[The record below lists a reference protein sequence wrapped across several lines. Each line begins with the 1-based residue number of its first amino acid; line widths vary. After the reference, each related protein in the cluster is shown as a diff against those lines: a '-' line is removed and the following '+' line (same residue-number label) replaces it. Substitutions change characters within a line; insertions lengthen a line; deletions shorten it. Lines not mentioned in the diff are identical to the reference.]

1 LIINR
6 IGIYCSMKVNY
17 IADPSLPVIQSMWI
31 GSELSAME
39 RLSISSFLRNG
50 HQYHLYV
57 YDEVKNLPEGV
68 ILKDASAIITPDK
81 IFKYKDR
88 DTYAGFANVFRYKLL
103 LEKGSFWVDTDV
115 VCLRPFNFVSDY
127 VFVRSRRLKLF
138 GNLDETFR
146 VENCIIKA
154 PPGSDIMQ
162 YCYEI
167 SNNRNPDELKFGE
180 TGPYFL
186 RPTVRKF
193 NLEKYVVRAE
203 TFCPVDW
210 PHWQRFL
217 SPSPLITW
225 MEMAKIVIYRTKGLH
240 LWNEMWRL
248 NHVDKNGSFSNFCIY
263 EKLKKRY
270 LQDL

>member
-1 LIINR
+1 
-6 IGIYCSMKVNY
+6 
-17 IADPSLPVIQSMWI
+17 MWI
-31 GSELSAME
+31 GRELSVME
-39 RLSISSFLRNG
+39 LLSISSFLSNG
-50 HQYHLYV
+50 HIYHLYT

-68 ILKDASAIITPDK
+68 ILKDASEIITPDK

-115 VCLRPFNFVSDY
+115 VCLSPFNFVSNY
-127 VFVRSRRLKLF
+127 VFARSRRLKLF

-154 PPGSDIMQ
+154 PKGSDIMS
-162 YCYEI
+162 YCYEV
-167 SNNRNPDELKFGE
+167 SSRQNPKELEFGE
-180 TGPYFL
+180 SGPYFL
-186 RPTVRKF
+186 RPTVKKF
-193 NLEKYVVRAE
+193 NLEKYVLRAE

-210 PHWQRFL
+210 TQWQSFV
-217 SPSPLITW
+217 SSSPLVTW
-225 MEMAKIVIYRTKGLH
+225 MEMAKMTLYRTKGVH

-248 NHVDKNGSFSNFCIY
+248 NGVEKNGTFPNFCIY
-263 EKLKKRY
+263 EKFKKRY